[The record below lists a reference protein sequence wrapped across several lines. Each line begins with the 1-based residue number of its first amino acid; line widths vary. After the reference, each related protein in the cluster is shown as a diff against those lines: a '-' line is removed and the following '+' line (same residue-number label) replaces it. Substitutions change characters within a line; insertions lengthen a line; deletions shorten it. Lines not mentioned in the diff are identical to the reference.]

1 MIKPSTSHH
10 NLNQLSIHNQKH
22 CLVISTQKIAT
33 QYLDRFFND
42 ISPSNFKVR
51 KVENKW
57 SIDIDDDP
65 MVNENSQIKKHY
77 DGIDLFLNGKLDK
90 DVIILIRDPWIRF
103 KAALHEDFIK
113 PFTRA
118 DNRNIIKL
126 LGMIILKSNQNYSSL
141 KNWIADGYMD
151 VGDDSWNDN
160 EDEEFINSL
169 TEIYKELILTW
180 WISNYSIQDGH
191 NRPYH
196 DLILRILLNNPNKQK
211 VKIFDI
217 DKVNLNEALSK
228 YSVGR
233 KTVDIQNPGGLGKK
247 ILTDLLD
254 DSREFSDIKTQV
266 ITMLDT
272 EIQSYL
278 TLSEISKLKND

>member
-1 MIKPSTSHH
+1 MIQPSTAHH
-10 NLNQLSIHNQKH
+10 NQNEISVHNQKH
-22 CLVISTQKIAT
+22 CLVITTQKIAT

-51 KVENKW
+51 RLEHKW
-57 SIDIDDDP
+57 SIDIDDTLA
-65 MVNENSQIKKHY
+65 NENSQIKKHY
-77 DGIDLFLNGKLDK
+77 DGIDLFLNGKLNK

-103 KAALHEDFIK
+103 KAALHEDYIK
-113 PFTRA
+113 PFTTA
-118 DNRNIIKL
+118 SNRNIIQL

-141 KNWIADGYMD
+141 KNWIDNRYMD
-151 VGDDSWNDN
+151 TINGRWNDN

-169 TEIYKELILTW
+169 TEIYKELILIW
-180 WISNYSIQDGH
+180 WITDYSIQDGH

-217 DKVNLNEALSK
+217 DKVNLNEVLSK

-233 KTVDIQNPGGLGKK
+233 KKVDNQNIGGLGKK
-247 ILTDLLD
+247 ILSDLLD
-254 DSREFSDIKTQV
+254 DSHEFSDIKTKV

>member
-1 MIKPSTSHH
+1 MIQPSTTHH
-10 NLNQLSIHNQKH
+10 NENEISVHNQKH
-22 CLVISTQKIAT
+22 CLVITTQKIAT

-51 KVENKW
+51 RLEHKW
-57 SIDIDDDP
+57 SIDIDDTLA
-65 MVNENSQIKKHY
+65 NENSQIKKHY
-77 DGIDLFLNGKLDK
+77 DGIDLFLNGKLNK

-103 KAALHEDFIK
+103 KAALHEDYIK
-113 PFTRA
+113 PFTTA
-118 DNRNIIKL
+118 SNRNIIQL

-141 KNWIADGYMD
+141 KNWIDNRYMD
-151 VGDDSWNDN
+151 TINGRWNDN

-169 TEIYKELILTW
+169 TEIYKELILIW
-180 WISNYSIQDGH
+180 WITDYSIQDGH

-217 DKVNLNEALSK
+217 DKVNLNEVLSK

-233 KTVDIQNPGGLGKK
+233 KKVDNQNIGGLGKK
-247 ILTDLLD
+247 ILSDLLD
-254 DSREFSDIKTQV
+254 DSHEFSDIKTKV